1 MGRRGA
7 AELRRQQGVNMRSE
21 RERLDR
27 IEKMVD
33 ELEMKFRE
41 LRDDMDLMMAVIKK
55 AKEAGNAEA
64 PKAAAGRKKNVK
76 SAE

>member
-1 MGRRGA
+1 
-7 AELRRQQGVNMRSE
+7 MRSE

-41 LRDDMDLMMAVIKK
+41 LRDDMDLMMAVIRK
-55 AKEAGNAEA
+55 AKEADTAEE
-64 PKAAAGRKKNVK
+64 PKAAGRKKNVK

>member
-1 MGRRGA
+1 
-7 AELRRQQGVNMRSE
+7 MRSE

-41 LRDDMDLMMAVIKK
+41 LREDTDLLMAVIRK
-55 AKEAGNAEA
+55 AKEAGTPAEA
-64 PKAAAGRKKNVK
+64 PKAAGRKKSVK

>member
-1 MGRRGA
+1 
-7 AELRRQQGVNMRSE
+7 MRSE

-41 LRDDMDLMMAVIKK
+41 LRDDMDLMMAVIRK
-55 AKEAGNAEA
+55 AKEADTAEA
-64 PKAAAGRKKNVK
+64 PKAAGRKKNVK

>member
-1 MGRRGA
+1 
-7 AELRRQQGVNMRSE
+7 MRSKE
-21 RERLDR
+21 LLEQLEHEVHRLKED
-27 IEKMVD
+27 V
-33 ELEMKFRE
+33 RE
-41 LRDDMDLMMAVIKK
+41 LRDDMDLMMAVIRK

>member
-1 MGRRGA
+1 
-7 AELRRQQGVNMRSE
+7 MRSE

-33 ELEMKFRE
+33 
-41 LRDDMDLMMAVIKK
+41 MAVIKK
-55 AKEAGNAEA
+55 AKEAGTAEA

>member
-1 MGRRGA
+1 
-7 AELRRQQGVNMRSE
+7 MRSE

-41 LRDDMDLMMAVIKK
+41 LRDDMDLMMAVIRK
-55 AKEAGNAEA
+55 AKEAGSTAEA
-64 PKAAAGRKKNVK
+64 PKAAGRKKNVK

>member
-1 MGRRGA
+1 
-7 AELRRQQGVNMRSE
+7 MRSKE
-21 RERLDR
+21 LLEQLEHEVHRLK
-27 IEKMVD
+27 EEV
-33 ELEMKFRE
+33 RE

-55 AKEAGNAEA
+55 AKEAGSTAEA

>member
-1 MGRRGA
+1 
-7 AELRRQQGVNMRSE
+7 MRSE

-41 LRDDMDLMMAVIKK
+41 LRDDMDLMMAVIRK
-55 AKEAGNAEA
+55 AKEAGSTAEA

>member
-1 MGRRGA
+1 
-7 AELRRQQGVNMRSE
+7 MRSE

-41 LRDDMDLMMAVIKK
+41 LRDDTDLLMAVIKK
-55 AKEAGNAEA
+55 AREAGTPAEA
-64 PKAAAGRKKNVK
+64 PKAAGRKKAQ
-76 SAE
+76 SAK

>member
-1 MGRRGA
+1 
-7 AELRRQQGVNMRSE
+7 MRSE

-41 LRDDMDLMMAVIKK
+41 LREDTDLLMAVIRK
-55 AKEAGNAEA
+55 AKEAGTAEA

>member
-1 MGRRGA
+1 MGGRGA
-7 AELRRQQGVNMRSE
+7 AELRRQQGVKMRSE

-41 LRDDMDLMMAVIKK
+41 LRDDMDLMMAVIRK
-55 AKEAGNAEA
+55 AKEAGAAEA

>member
-1 MGRRGA
+1 
-7 AELRRQQGVNMRSE
+7 MRSE

-41 LRDDMDLMMAVIKK
+41 LREDTDLLMAVIRK
-55 AKEAGNAEA
+55 AKEAGTPAEA
-64 PKAAAGRKKNVK
+64 PKAAGRKKAQ
-76 SAE
+76 SAK

>member
-1 MGRRGA
+1 
-7 AELRRQQGVNMRSE
+7 MRSE

-27 IEKMVD
+27 IERMVE

-41 LRDDMDLMMAVIKK
+41 LREDMDQTMAVIRK
-55 AKEAGNAEA
+55 ANEAGTAEA
-64 PKAAAGRKKNVK
+64 PKAAGRKKNAK

>member
-1 MGRRGA
+1 
-7 AELRRQQGVNMRSE
+7 MRSE

-41 LRDDMDLMMAVIKK
+41 LRDDMDLMMAVIRK

-64 PKAAAGRKKNVK
+64 PKAAAGREKNVK

>member
-1 MGRRGA
+1 
-7 AELRRQQGVNMRSE
+7 MRSE

-41 LRDDMDLMMAVIKK
+41 LRDDMDLMMAVIRK
-55 AKEAGNAEA
+55 AKEAGAAEA